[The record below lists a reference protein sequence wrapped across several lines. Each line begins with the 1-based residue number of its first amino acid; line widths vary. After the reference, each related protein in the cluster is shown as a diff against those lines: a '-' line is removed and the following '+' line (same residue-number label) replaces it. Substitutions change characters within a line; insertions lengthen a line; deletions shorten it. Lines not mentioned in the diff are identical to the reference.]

1 MRIAITGATGFLGR
15 ALSRSLAADGH
26 QVVPLVRQ
34 AVTEEAVTWDPESGA
49 IEAEALE
56 GLDAVVHLAGESIA
70 SARWNAE
77 RKRRIRRSRVKGT
90 SVLATALAGLRQPP
104 AVLVSASAV
113 GIYGDRGDDLLTES
127 SPIGTGF
134 LAEVGAAWEGAAD
147 PARQAGIRVV
157 HPRFGIV
164 LDPAGGALKQMLLP
178 FRLGVGG
185 PLGTGRQWV
194 SWLTRRDAVRLIRFA
209 LDTETLTGAV
219 NAATP
224 NPATFR
230 DFARALG
237 RALHRPAVLP
247 VPAFALR
254 LRFGEL
260 ADAVLLASQ
269 RVQPAV
275 LSQAGFQFEAPD
287 LEPALR
293 DLLAR

>member
-26 QVVPLVRQ
+26 QVVPLMRK

-49 IEAEALE
+49 IETDALE

-70 SARWNAE
+70 SARWTAD
-77 RKRRIRRSRVKGT
+77 RKRRILRSRVKGT
-90 SVLATALAGLRQPP
+90 SVLASALAGLRQPP
-104 AVLVSASAV
+104 PVLISASAV
-113 GIYGDRGDDLLTES
+113 GIYGDRGDEILTEAS
-127 SPIGTGF
+127 AIGRGF
-134 LAEVGAAWEGAAD
+134 LAEVGTAWERAAD

-178 FRLGVGG
+178 FRLGLGG
-185 PLGTGRQWV
+185 PLGSGRQWV

-209 LDTETLTGAV
+209 LDTATVAGPV
-219 NAATP
+219 NAAAP
-224 NPATFR
+224 HPATFAE
-230 DFARALG
+230 FARALG
-237 RALHRPAVLP
+237 RALHRPAIFP

-254 LRFGEL
+254 LRFGEM
-260 ADAVLLASQ
+260 ADALLLASQ
-269 RVQPAV
+269 RVQPAA
-275 LSQAGFQFEAPD
+275 LTAAGFQFESPE

-293 DLLAR
+293 ALFSR

>member
-26 QVVPLVRQ
+26 QVVPLTRKSG
-34 AVTEEAVTWDPESGA
+34 TENAVTWDPESGT
-49 IEAEALE
+49 IEADALE
-56 GLDAVVHLAGESIA
+56 GLGAVVHLAGESIA

-77 RKRRIRRSRVKGT
+77 RKQRIRQSRVAGT

-104 AVLVSASAV
+104 PVLVSASAV
-113 GIYGDRGDDLLTES
+113 GIYGDRGDEVLTES
-127 SPIGTGF
+127 SPAGSGF
-134 LAEVGAAWEGAAD
+134 LAELGAAWERAAD

-164 LDPAGGALKQMLLP
+164 LDPSGGALKQMLLP
-178 FRLGVGG
+178 FRLGIGG

-194 SWLTRRDAVRLIRFA
+194 SWMTRGDAVRLIRFA
-209 LDTETLTGAV
+209 IDTQALSGAV

-224 NPATFR
+224 HPVTFR

-260 ADAVLLASQ
+260 ADALLLASQ
-269 RVQPAV
+269 RAVPAALTAV
-275 LSQAGFQFEAPD
+275 GFRFEAPE